1 MKETWGRTN
10 NMGLQWKTDDKEPFS
25 DEDETYTPI
34 QTERSGGQTTTKE
47 NEDGNEKPAIGKQ
60 NGTHRPHRGKRNT
73 NGKRKRRNH
82 WNAEDEKT
90 NGTQKPPMN
99 QKRNHRKTEAERRDE
114 KEPSQ

>member
-73 NGKRKRRNH
+73 NGKGNEETIGTRRTKRRT
-82 WNAEDEKT
+82 E
-90 NGTQKPPMN
+90 
-99 QKRNHRKTEAERRDE
+99 RKS
-114 KEPSQ
+114 PQ